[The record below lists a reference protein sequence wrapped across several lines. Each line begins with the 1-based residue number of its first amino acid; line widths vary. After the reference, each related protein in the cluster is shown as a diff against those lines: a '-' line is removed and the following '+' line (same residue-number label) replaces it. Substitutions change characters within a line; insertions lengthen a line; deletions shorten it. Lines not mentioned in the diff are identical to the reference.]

1 MLISL
6 RRMEL
11 PRTSS
16 SSPLNKEIIGTLDAL
31 FYVASKPVSLDT
43 IVSVLKLGSRKEA
56 EEIMEAYVKHFNS
69 KMIGLEIVRR
79 RKHYFP
85 KIKDRYIDKVKN
97 LMRPPPLTE
106 KQLEVLAYI
115 YTRKKVKLS
124 RLKDIFGNRVYR
136 DVKKFIR
143 LGLVTKKS
151 EDTGFTVIIR
161 EEAEALI
168 RSRRGKKRE
177 KIVKKPNI

>member
-1 MLISL
+1 M
-6 RRMEL
+6 
-11 PRTSS
+11 PKTSS
-16 SSPLNKEIIGTLDAL
+16 SYQLNKDVVGVLDAL
-31 FYVASKPVSLDT
+31 FYVASKPVSVDS
-43 IVSVLKLGSRKEA
+43 IMSILKLKSRKEA
-56 EEIMEAYVKHFNS
+56 EEVMKKYVKHFNS
-69 KMIGLEIVRR
+69 KMVGLEIVKRR
-79 RKHYFP
+79 RHYFP
-85 KIKDRYIDKVKN
+85 KVKDKYIDKVKN

-115 YTRKKVKLS
+115 YTKKRVKLS

-151 EDTGFTVIIR
+151 EDGGFSVTIR

-168 RSRRGKKRE
+168 RSRRGRRGEKVFKRA
-177 KIVKKPNI
+177 NI